1 MQQLEFDLRLDYE
14 RNLKDNLITVAK
26 FAQEQMKQDL
36 YDNGRPLKTVESEQE
51 AYGIAAQQYVKV
63 GGKAKML
70 KGGMDDFLKLLD
82 ADGEV
87 TQVAGTI
94 YNAAIELAQESILM
108 AAQASRILS
117 DLYYQT
123 PKTPMEEYLDA
134 QDLETQEDPE
144 DAEDP
149 EENN

>member
-36 YDNGRPLKTVESEQE
+36 YGNGRPLKTVESEQE
-51 AYGIAAQQYVKV
+51 AYGIAAQQFVKV
-63 GGKAKML
+63 CAKEKQL
-70 KGGMDDFLKLLD
+70 KGTMDDFLKLLD
-82 ADGEV
+82 ADGEA
-87 TQVAGTI
+87 TQVSGTI

-123 PKTPMEEYLDA
+123 PKTPIEEYLDA
-134 QDLETQEDPE
+134 EELETEGE
-144 DAEDP
+144 P
-149 EENN
+149 EESAEEE

>member
-36 YDNGRPLKTVESEQE
+36 SDNGRPLKTVESEQE

-63 GGKAKML
+63 GAKAKML

-94 YNAAIELAQESILM
+94 YNAAIELAQEGILM
-108 AAQASRILS
+108 AAQASRILA
-117 DLYYQT
+117 DLYYAEPRT
-123 PKTPMEEYLDA
+123 PLEEYMDA
-134 QDLETQEDPE
+134 GEVEGDEADREED
-144 DAEDP
+144 
-149 EENN
+149 EE

>member
-134 QDLETQEDPE
+134 EDLETEGE
-144 DAEDP
+144 P
-149 EENN
+149 EEPAEE

>member
-26 FAQEQMKQDL
+26 FAQEQMRQNLEDE
-36 YDNGRPLKTVESEQE
+36 GRPLKMVESKQE
-51 AYGIAAQQYVKV
+51 AYGIAAQQFVKV
-63 GGKAKML
+63 CAKEKQL
-70 KGGMDDFLKLLD
+70 KGEMDDFLKLLD
-82 ADGEV
+82 ADGEA

-94 YNAAIELAQESILM
+94 YNAAIELSQECILM

-123 PKTPMEEYLDA
+123 PKTPMEEYM
-134 QDLETQEDPE
+134 
-144 DAEDP
+144 DAEELESQEEP
-149 EENN
+149 ENPAEDN

>member
-36 YDNGRPLKTVESEQE
+36 SDNGWPLKTVESEQE

-63 GGKAKML
+63 GAKAKML

-94 YNAAIELAQESILM
+94 YNAAIELAQEGILM

-134 QDLETQEDPE
+134 EDLETENE
-144 DAEDP
+144 P
-149 EENN
+149 EEPAEE